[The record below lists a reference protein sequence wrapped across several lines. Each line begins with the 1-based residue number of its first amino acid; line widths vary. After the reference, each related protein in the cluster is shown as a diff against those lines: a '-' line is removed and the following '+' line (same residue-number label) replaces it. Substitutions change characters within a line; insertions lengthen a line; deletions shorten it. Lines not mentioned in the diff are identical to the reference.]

1 MAASVVDRSTDEA
14 CIVQVP
20 GMLGIGTLR
29 CNRRIHLLLP
39 RFRNKAE
46 QLNECFSQIGN
57 NALPAEQRLG
67 TQWLRRPQIRGCP
80 LPPACPPLLSV

>member
-1 MAASVVDRSTDEA
+1 MA
-14 CIVQVP
+14 
-20 GMLGIGTLR
+20 GIGTLR
-29 CNRRIHLLLP
+29 RIRRIHLLLP

-80 LPPACPPLLSV
+80 FPPRVPSPLIRSKLNQCPSRRFWW